1 MTRRPGDRADD
12 ALRTV
17 EIEPGVLDFAEG
29 SCQIQCGLTR
39 VLVAASVLGEVPPW
53 RAGSGLGWV
62 TAEYDMLPRATD
74 TRRPRRRGT
83 IDGRAAEIQRL
94 IGRSLRAV
102 VDPAA
107 LGERTIHLD
116 ADVIQADG
124 GTRTAAVTGAYVALV
139 EAVRF
144 LTRTGLL
151 AASPLTGQVAAVSA
165 GVVDGRVLLDLD
177 REEDARAEVDAN
189 FIYDDGG
196 RLIEVQ
202 ATAERRPFT
211 RARLAELAELA
222 WDGAARLMA
231 LQGRALEGDR
241 P

>member
-1 MTRRPGDRADD
+1 MTRRGGDRADD
-12 ALRTV
+12 ALRAV

-29 SCQIQCGLTR
+29 SCQIRCGLTR
-39 VLVAASVLGEVPPW
+39 ILVAASVLEEVPPW
-53 RAGSGLGWV
+53 RAGAGLGWV

-83 IDGRAAEIQRL
+83 IDGRSAEIQRL

-139 EAVRF
+139 LAVRF

-151 AASPLTGQVAAVSA
+151 AASPLRGQVAAVSA

-189 FIYDDGG
+189 FIYDDQG

-202 ATAERRPFT
+202 ATAEGRPFT
-211 RARLAELAELA
+211 RARLAELAEAA
-222 WDGAARLMA
+222 WGGAQRLMA
-231 LQGRALEGDR
+231 LQTRALDGDR